1 MHGNSPQGPS
11 KPFAKTMPPRS
22 AGRYCTFGRICHR
35 GHGASGA
42 VALWEFHDHNMRRV
56 RHRQRRVAAR
66 EEKTLTLTRSPYSC
80 GMVALAGTGGH
91 PEAFCKAIATEAEA
105 MGGGF
110 AFIFHSPRLYSPGE
124 LAAALRRHAP
134 SVAHACCTTAGEITP
149 EGLQD
154 GQAIAMILPASHFTV
169 VTTLI
174 EDVTNAG
181 MESITARVEM
191 ARHALAQACKPEGAR
206 TFAVCL
212 IDGMCY
218 SEEAVTSAIHWGLD
232 DIPLIGGSAGD
243 DLNFHETPIIHDGHV
258 HTGAAVIALV
268 ATDVPFHIFKTDNF
282 VPTQKKLVVTA
293 SDPDHRIVH
302 ELNAAPAAAEYA
314 QAIGMDPQSL
324 SPLSFATHPVVVR
337 VGGEYYC
344 RSIQKV
350 NEDGSLSFF
359 CAIDDGVVLTVA
371 EPTGMVETTR
381 QALNDVAAQLKGI
394 DVVLGF
400 ECTHRRLDAQNRQII
415 RDVSELY
422 RTNNVIGFA
431 TYGEQFRSM
440 HLNQTFTGVAFGAM
454 REAAG

>member
-1 MHGNSPQGPS
+1 
-11 KPFAKTMPPRS
+11 
-22 AGRYCTFGRICHR
+22 
-35 GHGASGA
+35 
-42 VALWEFHDHNMRRV
+42 
-56 RHRQRRVAAR
+56 
-66 EEKTLTLTRSPYSC
+66 
-80 GMVALAGTGGH
+80 MVALTETGGS
-91 PEAFCKAIATEAEA
+91 AADFCKAVAGEAAA
-105 MGGGF
+105 MDGAF
-110 AFIFHSPRLYSPGE
+110 VFIFHSPRLYSARD

-134 SVAHACCTTAGEITP
+134 GVAHACCTTAGEITP

-154 GQAIAMILPASHFTV
+154 GQAIAMILPASRFTV

-181 MESITARVEM
+181 MESITGRVEL
-191 ARHALAQACKPEGAR
+191 ARHALQQADKPAGAR
-206 TFAVCL
+206 TFAVLL

-218 SEEAVTSAIHWGLD
+218 AEEAVTSAIHWGLD

-243 DLNFHETPIIHDGHV
+243 DLDFKETTIIHDGRV
-258 HTGAAVIALV
+258 HNRAAVIALV
-268 ATDVPFHIFKTDNF
+268 STDVPFHIFKTDNF
-282 VPTQKKLVVTA
+282 VPTAKKLVVTA

-302 ELNAAPAAAEYA
+302 ELNAAPAALEYA
-314 QAIGMDPQSL
+314 DAIGMDPASL

-381 QALNDVAAQLKGI
+381 QALTDVATQLKGI
-394 DVVLGF
+394 DVILGF

-440 HLNQTFTGVAFGAM
+440 HLNQTFTGVAFG
-454 REAAG
+454 RVQEAAE

>member
-1 MHGNSPQGPS
+1 M
-11 KPFAKTMPPRS
+11 
-22 AGRYCTFGRICHR
+22 
-35 GHGASGA
+35 
-42 VALWEFHDHNMRRV
+42 
-56 RHRQRRVAAR
+56 VAAR
-66 EEKTLTLTRSPYSC
+66 EDKALTLTRSPYSC
-80 GMVALAGTGGH
+80 GMVALAETGGH
-91 PEAFCKAIATEAEA
+91 PDAFCEAIAGEAKA
-105 MGGGF
+105 MGGAF
-110 AFIFHSPRLYSPGE
+110 AFIFHSPRLFPARE
-124 LAAALRRHAP
+124 LAASLRRLAP
-134 SVAHACCTTAGEITP
+134 GVAHACCTTAGEITP
-149 EGLQD
+149 DGLQD
-154 GQAIAMILPASHFTV
+154 GQAIAMLLPARHFAV
-169 VTTLI
+169 VTTVI

-191 ARHALAQACKPEGAR
+191 ARHALQQAGKPKDAH

-218 SEEAVTSAIHWGLD
+218 AEEAVTSAIHWGLD

-243 DLNFHETPIIHDGHV
+243 DLNFQETTIIHEGRV
-258 HTGAAVIALV
+258 HKRAAVIALV

-302 ELNAAPAAAEYA
+302 ELNAAPAASEYA
-314 QAIGMDPQSL
+314 QAIGMDPESL

-381 QALNDVAAQLKGI
+381 QALSDVARQLDGI

-422 RTNNVIGFA
+422 RSNNVIGFA

-440 HLNQTFTGVAFGAM
+440 HLNQTFTGVAFGSL
-454 REAAG
+454 REAAE